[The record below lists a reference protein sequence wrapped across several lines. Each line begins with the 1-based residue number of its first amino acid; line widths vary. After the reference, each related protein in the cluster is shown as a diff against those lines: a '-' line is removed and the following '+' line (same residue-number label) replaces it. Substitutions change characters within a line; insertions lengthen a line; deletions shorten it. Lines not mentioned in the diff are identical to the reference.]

1 MKSNKMKS
9 RKIAIIMSEEEIMRL
24 LGFFTARLSFM
35 PLHDDESVE
44 DDYAVEMKK
53 IINKLAQTVG
63 VELKFENGRIIEAKK
78 DGRVFF
84 RAI

>member
-1 MKSNKMKS
+1 MKS

-24 LGFFTARLSFM
+24 LGFFAARLSFM
-35 PLHDDESVE
+35 PLCNDESIE
-44 DDYAVEMKK
+44 DDYVDNMKK
-53 IINKLAQTVG
+53 TINKLAQTAG

-78 DGRVFF
+78 DGRTFF

>member
-9 RKIAIIMSEEEIMRL
+9 KKIAIIMSEEEIMML

-35 PLHDDESVE
+35 PLHDDESID
-44 DDYAVEMKK
+44 DDYVDNMKK

-63 VELKFENGRIIEAKK
+63 VELKFENGKITEAKK
-78 DGRVFF
+78 DGRTFF

>member
-1 MKSNKMKS
+1 MKSNKIKS
-9 RKIAIIMSEEEIMRL
+9 RKIAIIMSEEEIIRL
-24 LGFFTARLSFM
+24 LGFLTSRLSFM
-35 PLHDDESVE
+35 PLCDDESID
-44 DDYAVEMKK
+44 DDYVGEMKK

-78 DGRVFF
+78 DGRTFF

>member
-1 MKSNKMKS
+1 MKSK
-9 RKIAIIMSEEEIMRL
+9 RIAILLSEEEIL
-24 LGFFTARLSFM
+24 LLLSFFATDLSFM
-35 PLHDDESVE
+35 PLDESSFAK
-44 DDYAVEMKK
+44 DIIR
-53 IINKLAQTVG
+53 IINRLAQTVG